1 MGVTIAF
8 KGKLK
13 SSDLVDD
20 LIEDVAD
27 ICQTN
32 NWSYD
37 IMNSEGP
44 LLSMPPKIT
53 YDEDAESGMFKGI
66 SIEGK
71 LGLKGI
77 SFKPHNKSETI
88 ELFFDTEGVVRSV
101 LSVIFRENLRVKYP
115 WIFVKTQFA
124 GIEAHIKVINLLLYL
139 RKKYFNKMI
148 IRDDGGYYPAKDI
161 EKLTLRM
168 DTINNAIATLNDV
181 FEHSE
186 FKGTPDEIMN
196 QVQDALNRS
205 LKDVKIHVIRMGIGG
220 FPENFK
226 RPSDDS
232 PENPDEE
239 LPF

>member
-13 SSDLVDD
+13 SPDLVHD
-20 LIEDVAD
+20 LIDDVAD

-32 NWSYD
+32 HWSYD
-37 IMNSEGP
+37 ILNSEGP
-44 LLSMPPKIT
+44 LLPSPPKIH
-53 YDEDAESGMFKGI
+53 YEEDEESGTFKSI

-101 LSVIFRENLRVKYP
+101 LSVIFRESLRVKYP

-124 GIEAHIKVINLLLYL
+124 GTDAHIKIINLLLYL
-139 RKKYFNKMI
+139 RKKYFSKMI

-205 LKDVKIHVIRMGIGG
+205 LKDVKIQVIRMGIGG
-220 FPENFK
+220 FPEYLK
-226 RPSDDS
+226 QSDDES
-232 PENPDEE
+232 PDNSNDE